1 MMTAR
6 SRSLRQS
13 AQRLAAVAR
22 ARSHAPSIALALTA
36 LGPIAGCGGSE
47 GGPTPPPGLAAT
59 APDPQEAGLAPSLEG
74 LDREMRRDNPLPPPA
89 LEITDDDV
97 MEPLVGTPTLSETA
111 IEIVDDE
118 ILPPDLNISASAR
131 KEILD
136 LLRAMQPLKESLTS
150 DHHDRQYILNRRRV
164 ERLERED
171 RLDVGWAALHAFTNY
186 PERNAVLKNRLL
198 RIGARVSPD
207 EARNLLVELTFN
219 YGYPIEDRTSAL
231 EFLPEVDPAAVFEGA
246 PAILEREGR
255 RTQTAP
261 EDEFFVAA
269 WLKACEVSGSDPV
282 PMMASV
288 ATNFALDPAA
298 RYSAVEAL
306 QAHAD
311 VPLARATLEQVL
323 VESTGDGYIRRKAA
337 QSILGGYSRE
347 EACTILTQVRS
358 READVNFARF
368 LDDMV
373 QTNCR

>member
-1 MMTAR
+1 
-6 SRSLRQS
+6 
-13 AQRLAAVAR
+13 
-22 ARSHAPSIALALTA
+22 
-36 LGPIAGCGGSE
+36 
-47 GGPTPPPGLAAT
+47 
-59 APDPQEAGLAPSLEG
+59 
-74 LDREMRRDNPLPPPA
+74 PPA
-89 LEITDDDV
+89 LEITDDDLL
-97 MEPLVGTPTLSETA
+97 EPLVGAPTLSEAA

-118 ILPPDLNISASAR
+118 ILPPDLNISAGAR
-131 KEILD
+131 QEILD

-198 RIGARVSPD
+198 RIGARVSPV
-207 EARNLLVELTFN
+207 EARNLLVELTFT

-246 PAILEREGR
+246 PEILEREGR
-255 RTQTAP
+255 RTRTAP

-269 WLKACEVSGSDPV
+269 WLKACEVAGEDPV
-282 PMMASV
+282 PMMSSV
-288 ATNFALDPAA
+288 AVNFALDPVA
-298 RYSAVEAL
+298 RYTAVEAL
-306 QAHAD
+306 QAHGD

-347 EACTILTQVRS
+347 EACSILRQVRS

>member
-1 MMTAR
+1 MTTTRLR
-6 SRSLRQS
+6 SPLSS
-13 AQRLAAVAR
+13 
-22 ARSHAPSIALALTA
+22 
-36 LGPIAGCGGSE
+36 G
-47 GGPTPPPGLAAT
+47 PGLAAT
-59 APDPQEAGLAPSLEG
+59 RRATSHAPTIAFALAALAWTASCDGSATPSPSPAAAAPGGQEGSLAPPLEG
-74 LDREMRRDNPLPPPA
+74 LDQGKRRDNPLPPPE
-89 LEITDDDV
+89 LEITDDDI
-97 MEPLVGTPTLSETA
+97 MEPLVGTPTLSEAA

-118 ILPPDLNISASAR
+118 ILPPDLNISAGAR
-131 KEILD
+131 EEILD

-150 DHHDRQYILNRRRV
+150 DHHDRQYILNRQRV

-186 PERNAVLKNRLL
+186 PARDAVLKNRLL
-198 RIGARVSPD
+198 RIGARVSPV

-269 WLKACEVSGSDPV
+269 WLKACDVAGEDPV
-282 PMMASV
+282 PMMSSV
-288 ATNFALDPAA
+288 AVNFALDPVA

-347 EACTILTQVRS
+347 EACSILTQVRS

>member
-1 MMTAR
+1 
-6 SRSLRQS
+6 
-13 AQRLAAVAR
+13 
-22 ARSHAPSIALALTA
+22 
-36 LGPIAGCGGSE
+36 
-47 GGPTPPPGLAAT
+47 
-59 APDPQEAGLAPSLEG
+59 
-74 LDREMRRDNPLPPPA
+74 
-89 LEITDDDV
+89 
-97 MEPLVGTPTLSETA
+97 
-111 IEIVDDE
+111 
-118 ILPPDLNISASAR
+118 
-131 KEILD
+131 
-136 LLRAMQPLKESLTS
+136 MQPLKESLTS

-269 WLKACEVSGSDPV
+269 WLKACEVSGNDPV

-323 VESTGDGYIRRKAA
+323 VESTGGGTSGARRLSRSSAV
-337 QSILGGYSRE
+337 SRE
-347 EACTILTQVRS
+347 EACTSSPRCA
-358 READVNFARF
+358 RERP
-368 LDDMV
+368 
-373 QTNCR
+373 T